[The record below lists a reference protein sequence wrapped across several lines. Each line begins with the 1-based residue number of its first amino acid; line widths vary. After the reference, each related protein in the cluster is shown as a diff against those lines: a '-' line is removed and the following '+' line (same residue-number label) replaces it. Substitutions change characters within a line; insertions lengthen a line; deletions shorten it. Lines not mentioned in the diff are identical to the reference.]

1 MRVVATVPLLI
12 ALAMALAAMLCG
24 CENSSPQTP
33 VTAHVPRPETSQI
46 GGNPRVLGTVP
57 RFRFINQDRTPYGS
71 KELDGKVWI
80 ATFIFTRC
88 GGTCPLQAAEFAK
101 LQAELADHPAADDIH
116 LVCISVDP
124 KYDRPN
130 VLKAYADRWQADP
143 ARWTFLTG
151 DRDSIWRF
159 SKNGMKLPV
168 TDARDNPDMII
179 AHSQQFILVDRA
191 QRIRGYY
198 DGLNEVAVRK
208 LKDDLDLVLQDPPG
222 PIWTDKTPWE
232 KVTDGSRLYVPA
244 GLRDTAWM
252 KERAAA
258 QLATRDRFKVF
269 HDYSFTDRRPE
280 SGITFVNRV
289 VDDAGRDYKG
299 VHYDHGNGV
308 VVADVNGDGLYDI
321 YFVTQLGA
329 NQLVL
334 NKGDGQF
341 EDITERAGVGVADRI
356 SVTASFVDTDNDG
369 DQDLFVT
376 TVRGGNLLFE
386 NDGAGNFTDISAAS
400 GLDYNG
406 HSSSAVFFDYD
417 RDGLVD
423 LFLTNVGVYTTDVIG
438 PGDYYVGLTDGF
450 FGHLYPERA
459 ELSILYRNMGNNV
472 FTDVSEAMGLLDR
485 SWTGAA
491 TPIDANADGWP
502 DLYVLSMEG
511 HDEYYENVEGK
522 RFVKKSRQ
530 LFPKTSWGAMGL
542 KSFDYDNDGD
552 MDLYITDMH
561 TDMLDEILS
570 KRRYWYAEKLSIPK
584 MFPRGFLGTDLNH
597 VMGNAF
603 FRNDGG
609 KFTEIAEQIGAENYW
624 PWGLSVG
631 DLNADGYDDVFVT
644 SCMNFPFR
652 YGVNSL
658 LLNDHGHGF
667 LDAEFILGV
676 EPRRDGRYAT
686 PWFVL
691 DCDNVPRGQETVSSF
706 LCKGHT
712 GTLDVWGALGSRS
725 SVLFDLDN
733 DGDLDIVT
741 NDFNSPPMVLIS
753 DLSDR
758 KPNLRYLKIQLEGTT
773 SNRNGLGAT
782 VRVTAGDQVYTKV
795 NDGQSGYL
803 SQSVYPLYFGLDD
816 ASAADSITI
825 TWPSGTVQV
834 IDGPIQANQLL
845 KVVEE

>member
-1 MRVVATVPLLI
+1 MRVVTNIPFLI
-12 ALAMALAAMLCG
+12 ALAPALAVMLCG

-33 VTAHVPRPETSQI
+33 AAARAPRPEASQI
-46 GGNPRVLGTVP
+46 GGYPRVLGTVP
-57 RFRFINQDRTPYGS
+57 RFRFMNQDKTPFGS

-80 ATFIFTRC
+80 ASFIFTRC
-88 GGTCPLQAAEFAK
+88 RGTCPLQSAEFAK

-116 LVCISVDP
+116 LVSISVDP
-124 KYDRPN
+124 EYDRPH
-130 VLKAYADRWQADP
+130 VLKAYAGQWQADP

-151 DRDSIWRF
+151 QRDAIWRF

-168 TDARDNPDMII
+168 TDAIDNPDMII

-198 DGLNEVAVRK
+198 DGLNEIALRK
-208 LKDDLDLVLQDPPG
+208 LKDDLELALQDPPG
-222 PIWTDKTPWE
+222 PIWTDKTPGYT
-232 KVTDGSRLYVPA
+232 TDGSRLYVPA
-244 GLRDTAWM
+244 GLRDTLWM

-269 HDYSFTDRRPE
+269 CDYGFTDRQPE

-289 VDDAGRDYKG
+289 VDDAGRNYKG

-308 VVADVNGDGLYDI
+308 AIADVNGDGLYDI

-334 NKGDGQF
+334 NMGGGRF
-341 EDITERAGVGVADRI
+341 EDITERAGVAVEDRI
-356 SVTASFVDTDNDG
+356 GVTASFVDTDNDG
-369 DQDLFVT
+369 DQDLYVT

-386 NDGAGNFTDISAAS
+386 NDGTGIFTDISASS

-423 LFLTNVGVYTTDVIG
+423 LFLTNVGVYTTDEIG
-438 PGDYYVGLTDGF
+438 PGDYYVGLVDGF
-450 FGHLYPERA
+450 FGHLYPERD
-459 ELSILYRNMGNNV
+459 ELSILYRNMGGNV
-472 FTDVSEAMGLLDR
+472 FTDVSKQTGLLDR

-491 TPIDANADGWP
+491 SPIDANDDGWP

-511 HDEYYENVEGK
+511 HDEYYENVAGK
-522 RFVKKSRQ
+522 RFVKKSRR
-530 LFPKTSWGAMGL
+530 LFPKTSWGSMGI
-542 KSFDYDNDGD
+542 KTFDYDNDGD
-552 MDLYITDMH
+552 MDIFITDMH
-561 TDMLDEILS
+561 TDMLDEILV
-570 KRRYWYAEKLSIPK
+570 KQRYWYAEKLSIPK
-584 MFPRGFLGTDLNH
+584 MFPPGFLDTDLNH

-609 KFTEIAEQIGAENYW
+609 SFTEVAEQIGAENYW

-631 DLNADGYDDVFVT
+631 DLNADGYDDVFVA

-652 YGVNSL
+652 YGVNSV
-658 LLNDHGHGF
+658 LLNDRGNGF

-676 EPRRDGRYAT
+676 EPRRDGKFAT
-686 PWFVL
+686 PWFEL
-691 DCDNVPRGQETVSSF
+691 DCDNIPPGESP
-706 LCKGHT
+706 LCEGRT
-712 GTLDVWGALGSRS
+712 GKVEVWGALGTRS
-725 SVLFDLDN
+725 SAIFDLDN

-741 NDFNSPPMVLIS
+741 NDFNSVPMVLIS

-773 SNRNGLGAT
+773 SNRNGLGAKVQVT
-782 VRVTAGDQVYTKV
+782 VGDNVYTKV

-803 SQSVYPLYFGLDD
+803 SQSVKPLYFGLAD
-816 ASAADSITI
+816 AKSVDSITV
-825 TWPSGTVQV
+825 TWPSGTIQV
-834 IDGPIQANQLL
+834 IDGPIRANQLL

>member
-1 MRVVATVPLLI
+1 MRVVANTS
-12 ALAMALAAMLCG
+12 ALTALALAASVVLFG
-24 CENSSPQTP
+24 CEKSSPQARG
-33 VTAHVPRPETSQI
+33 TANSSRQDASQI
-46 GGNPRVLGTVP
+46 GSGPRVLGTVP
-57 RFRFINQDRTPYGS
+57 RFRFVNQDATQFGS

-88 GGTCPLQAAEFAK
+88 QGTCPLQTAEFAK
-101 LQAELADHPAADDIH
+101 LQTELASHPATDDIH
-116 LVCISVDP
+116 LVSFSVDP
-124 KYDRPN
+124 EYDRPA
-130 VLKAYADRWQADP
+130 VLKAYADHWEADP

-151 DRDSIWRF
+151 QRDAIWRF

-168 TDARDNPDMII
+168 NDARDNPDMLI

-198 DGLNEVAVRK
+198 DGLNEISVKK
-208 LKDDLDLVLQDPPG
+208 LHEDLELALQDPPG
-222 PIWTDKTPWE
+222 PVWMDKTSLE
-232 KVTDGSRLYVPA
+232 KLTDGSRLYVPA
-244 GLRDTAWM
+244 DLRDTPWM

-258 QLATRDRFKVF
+258 QLATRENFKVF
-269 HDYSFTDRRPE
+269 NDYSYTDRQPE

-321 YFVTQLGA
+321 YFVTQLGS
-329 NQLVL
+329 NKLFL
-334 NKGDGQF
+334 NTGGGHF

-356 SVTASFVDTDNDG
+356 GVTASFVDTDNDG

-376 TVRGGNLLFE
+376 TVRGGNLLFV
-386 NDGAGNFTDISAAS
+386 NDGDGNFTDISAAS

-423 LFLTNVGVYTTDVIG
+423 LFLTNVGVYTTDEIG
-438 PGDYYVGLTDGF
+438 PGNYYVGLSDGF
-450 FGHLYPERA
+450 FGHLHPERD
-459 ELSILYRNMGNNV
+459 ELSILYRNMGDNV
-472 FTDVSEAMGLLDR
+472 FRNVSKAMGLLDK

-530 LFPKTSWGAMGL
+530 LFPKTSWGAMGV

-552 MDLYITDMH
+552 MDLFITDMH
-561 TDMLDEILS
+561 TDMLDEILL
-570 KRRYWYAEKLSIPK
+570 KRRYWYAEKLAIPE

-603 FRNDGG
+603 FRNNGG
-609 KFTEIAEQIGAENYW
+609 QFTEVAEQIGAENYW

-631 DLNADGYDDVFVT
+631 DLNADGYDDAFLT

-658 LLNDHGHGF
+658 LLNDRGHGF

-676 EPRRDGRYAT
+676 EPRRDGKYAT

-691 DCDNVPRGQETVSSF
+691 DCDNVPPGPPSVSSA
-706 LCKGHT
+706 LCEGRT
-712 GTLDVWGALGSRS
+712 GKVEVWGALGTRS

-758 KPNLRYLKIQLEGTT
+758 KPNFHYLKVHLEGTT

-782 VRVTAGDQVYTKV
+782 VQVTAGDQVYTKV

-803 SQSVYPLYFGLDD
+803 SQSVYPLYFGMGD
-816 ASAADSITI
+816 AKAADSITI
-825 TWPSGTVQV
+825 TWPSGIVQV
-834 IDGPIQANQLL
+834 IDGPIQVNQLI